1 MTTAYLIYNTQ
12 GADLGV
18 FRAESQ
24 ADALRSLMSE
34 TGHGDL
40 DFGVTEGRVF
50 VANLVGDGEWDVLTW
65 DNAADAEDDPGA
77 NATSRSLLA
86 VVTVEAIEGSKA
98 DVLRE
103 IESRL
108 GDEGTPEI
116 AAALY
121 AEGNHDTDTWY
132 VRSWDKALEAA
143 IAYA

>member
-1 MTTAYLIYNTQ
+1 MTTTYLIYNAQ

-24 ADALRSLMSE
+24 ADALRSLMGE

-40 DFGVTEGRVF
+40 DFGVTEGKVF
-50 VANLVGDGEWDVLTW
+50 VANIVDDGSWDVLTW
-65 DNAADAEDDPGA
+65 DSAADSADDPGA
-77 NATSRSLLA
+77 NATSRALLGVVA
-86 VVTVEAIEGSKA
+86 VTAIEGSKA
-98 DVLRE
+98 DVIRE
-103 IESRL
+103 IGSRL

-121 AEGNHDTDTWY
+121 AEGNHDTAIWY
-132 VRSWDKALEAA
+132 VRNWDDALEAA